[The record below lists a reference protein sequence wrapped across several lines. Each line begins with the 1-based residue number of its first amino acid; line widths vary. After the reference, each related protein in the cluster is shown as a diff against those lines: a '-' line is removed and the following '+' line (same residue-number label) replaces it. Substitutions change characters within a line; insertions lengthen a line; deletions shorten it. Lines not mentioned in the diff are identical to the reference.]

1 MKKIELIGYS
11 GHAFVVLES
20 AMSAGD
26 QVVSYYETDE
36 KALNPYGLKYAG
48 RDEILSKLE
57 IRSDLFYFIGIGDNR
72 IRKKLFEKFAHL
84 NWINIIDPSAVI
96 SSSSKTGKAIYI
108 GKNASVNALAEIGTG
123 SIINTGSIIEHE
135 CRIGEFVHVAPGTTI
150 CGNVTIGENTLIGA
164 GTVIRPGIKIGKN
177 VIIGA
182 GSVIVKDIPDQTMA
196 YGSPLILKKL

>member
-26 QVVSYYETDE
+26 QVVSYYETEE

-72 IRKKLFEKFAHL
+72 IRKKLFEKFVHL
-84 NWINIIDPSAVI
+84 NWTNIIDPSAVI
-96 SSSSKTGKAIYI
+96 SSSTKTGKAIYI

-123 SIINTGSIIEHE
+123 SIIKTGRTHQIRVHMKSIGHPVVCDKMYGPKKENNLGLERLALHALSIQLTLPNSLHVKIESSLPPEFMNARSIIE
-135 CRIGEFVHVAPGTTI
+135 
-150 CGNVTIGENTLIGA
+150 
-164 GTVIRPGIKIGKN
+164 K
-177 VIIGA
+177 
-182 GSVIVKDIPDQTMA
+182 
-196 YGSPLILKKL
+196 